1 MNSGYWNGEKIMILG
16 TKQTGN
22 MKKYKYKGKIFEC
35 EKHTIDYLNYA
46 LALNL
51 SRERYVEVKPKKK
64 NGYN

>member
-1 MNSGYWNGEKIMILG
+1 MILG